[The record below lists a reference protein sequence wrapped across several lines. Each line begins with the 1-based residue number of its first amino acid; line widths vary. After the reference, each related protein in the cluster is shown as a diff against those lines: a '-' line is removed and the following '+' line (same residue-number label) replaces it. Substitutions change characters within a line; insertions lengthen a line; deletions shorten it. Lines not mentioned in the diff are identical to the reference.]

1 MPIYEDD
8 GTFSLCSVIFVNI
21 SPNVSSVQKTLCS
34 LRFAVDTGSS
44 ACKEWCAMCM
54 CCLLC
59 LMHAY

>member
-34 LRFAVDTGSS
+34 LRFATQVRQHAKNGVQCVCA
-44 ACKEWCAMCM
+44 ACCV
-54 CCLLC
+54 
-59 LMHAY
+59 